1 MNTTICEN
9 TDSETIKPLNKRRIF
24 PVFLIVG
31 LYAASTAAVMS
42 VLPFY
47 IREMGG
53 SPLIIGI
60 IMATEAFSQFCAAPL
75 IGHLSDRVGRKPILI
90 VTLAIAAMSLLLL
103 ASAQCILFIL
113 LARTLFGISAGNLSA
128 AAAYIADHTHVRNRR
143 QAIGILAGCIG
154 LGGIVGAGVS
164 GWLSG
169 ISLSAPIYA
178 AFILVL
184 ASALVAFWGLKDHST
199 TSLTTDKIAACS
211 ARVILKMPVLRVLII
226 VMLCHFFAYG
236 MYSSQLPVFLSDTF
250 IWNGFPFGPKALSY
264 LLMADGVINIFV
276 QLFLLGWVSQYF
288 SERKLIIL
296 IFTLLCAGFL
306 TAAVPVLIFAIVCI
320 SIADALAKPTYLAAL
335 SVHVSPARQG
345 VVIGTA
351 QALIA
356 IADFISPV
364 LGGFILGYA
373 LYSVWI
379 GTTIAIAIIGLAT
392 AMTYLSKSSPLI
404 VKPETE

>member
-250 IWNGFPFGPKALSY
+250 IWNGLPFGPKALSY

-306 TAAVPVLIFAIVCI
+306 RPCQCLFFL
-320 SIADALAKPTYLAAL
+320 SFALA
-335 SVHVSPARQG
+335 SPMRW
-345 VVIGTA
+345 
-351 QALIA
+351 
-356 IADFISPV
+356 PN
-364 LGGFILGYA
+364 
-373 LYSVWI
+373 
-379 GTTIAIAIIGLAT
+379 
-392 AMTYLSKSSPLI
+392 PLI
-404 VKPETE
+404 LPPCPSMSRLPDKVSSSERLRH

>member
-1 MNTTICEN
+1 
-9 TDSETIKPLNKRRIF
+9 
-24 PVFLIVG
+24 IVA
-31 LYAASTAAVMS
+31 LYAASTSAVMS

-53 SPLIIGI
+53 SPLIIGVI
-60 IMATEAFSQFCAAPL
+60 IATEAFSQFCAAPL
-75 IGHLSDRVGRKPILI
+75 IGHLSDRVGRKRILI
-90 VTLAIAAMSLLLL
+90 VTLAIAAISLLLL

-113 LARTLFGISAGNLSA
+113 LARTLSGISAGNLSA
-128 AAAYIADHTHVRNRR
+128 ATAYIADHTHVRNRR
-143 QAIGILAGCIG
+143 QAIGILTGCIG

-164 GWLSG
+164 GWLSD

-178 AFILVL
+178 AFILVFG
-184 ASALVAFWGLKDHST
+184 SALVAFWGLKEHST
-199 TSLTTDKIAACS
+199 ASLTIDKTAAFS
-211 ARVILKMPVLRVLII
+211 ARAILKMPVFRVLII

-250 IWNGFPFGPKALSY
+250 IWNGLPFGPKALSY

-296 IFTLLCAGFL
+296 IFTLLCTGFL
-306 TAAVPVLIFAIVCI
+306 TAGIAMTIPVLIFAIVCI

-335 SVHVSPARQG
+335 SVHVSSARQG
-345 VVIGTA
+345 IVIGTA

-356 IADFISPV
+356 IVDFISPV

-373 LYSVWI
+373 LYGVWI
-379 GTTIAIAIIGLAT
+379 GIAFTVAIIGLVT
-392 AMTYLSKSSPLI
+392 AMTYLSKNSPLI
-404 VKPETE
+404 VKPETK